1 MATLHV
7 TAENKSK
14 NPAIFKMYFSNVDK
28 LEKDADMGNYLH
40 QPALSC
46 KVQGLSEKCT
56 LDVNVTGADKKKTKS
71 AVEFLKEVKDDAI
84 LSRYARLTL
93 PAGSSV
99 DFDFDIASSKACTV
113 TVIPVMAQETAVY
126 GEADS
131 VSWEEKPSLLDNV
144 IGFFSGDTPEKEI
157 DVKVDDDI
165 QIDDVQ
171 GISFDLSESLN
182 ADDFASMRLMVLSD
196 DPSVFEGKNNVIGQ
210 YGNLYLMQFDFPE
223 AAMQAYDY
231 YKDIVTAVEPDIS
244 VEVASNVDVGDA
256 DKEDVDTDTVNDDE
270 LDISTTEE
278 QTSVNDSTVDET
290 QDTNPEDNPINVLN
304 SVDASPDVKKERG
317 VIALIDTGVSEHANV
332 IDRISVID
340 DDASGDDNS
349 HGDAM
354 VNDIV
359 SQDPEAKILSIKA
372 MDDNGYGTVSA
383 LVAAM
388 EYAIEQK
395 VSIINLSLYARTTLS
410 TSVLKSEIEKA
421 TDAGIIVVG
430 AAGNDGADV
439 KDYVPG
445 SVESAY
451 IIGAAGK
458 SGYRQVLSNYGET
471 VDYNVVASS
480 TSEAAALFT
489 GFVSANGLDGVDKVL
504 NQGLV
509 FETGY
514 GDGEDITIQ
523 DEDFSKY
530 EVDESKSFLIRYTF
544 ADASKLKDD
553 DTIDS
558 LYLSDRYL
566 DEVYAVLLVRPDV
579 YDVGDGTYKVK
590 LNSPMLNGAAVHGYM
605 DVDFAHGNNGGHS
618 VTDGISFDAST
629 GIATIDA
636 SAFEHESDEDFADF
650 SDLQAQVLIPVDDI
664 RGQVIQNVT
673 VVNSDG
679 TEYTVRVPVHGL
691 QNAVVPL
698 ALTGKD
704 LDEELSVDDFDVYLN
719 GNDVPETSFKWDDEK
734 HTLVLDD
741 CAMTTHSIK
750 VVVKKEVDSLFRTAG
765 PGDAWRGFTPAFRLK
780 DGLSFSVGQRSQN
793 NSLIMSSANH
803 YEFVHGGVLHGEP
816 AVIEPQMCRES
827 RFSSTTSSAR
837 NTAIFSPRNVFGV
850 NFTYLEPS
858 DGSEMA
864 GSLNYG
870 GLWNVGIKSFCNHIN
885 TSLTIGPNEFVVPV
899 DYTILD
905 TWKSSGMTYYAM
917 SMLMVKG
924 AVSTDQAG
932 VVQAAGGV
940 VVFCVEDDTG
950 DEPVNIKL
958 SVKKLWDDDEDA
970 LGLQPGRVTVQLK
983 QAKKEKGGDYNG
995 WHDYG
1000 DEVVLKPDSWS
1011 HTWSKVPRVKQVDGK
1026 TMIYK
1031 YKVVEVDVPEGYQVE
1046 YKQFSLS
1053 GVGDGDTRKATIT
1066 NEIKPIKIHLRAKKV
1081 WDDSSNKLKVRPK
1094 SIKFALQVSKKK
1106 DGGSWSAW
1114 EDKDIVTVDADDD
1127 WTAVWRSQLRMRG
1140 KYIYKY
1146 KVVEKGIP
1154 SNYKC
1159 VYKQFGDSYDDG
1171 DAWDGTAWNEVIPE
1185 EHGTTLRAKVTN
1197 KIDPSYLKLHKDSEL
1212 PNVTDDND
1220 NYSLAGAIYEVYT
1233 DSDCASAHKANYI
1246 GGPLKT
1252 NSNGDTPAIK
1262 LVPGTYWVK
1271 ETNAPDGFYKDTEAH
1286 KVTVKAEH
1294 TSDKPMKLKVTDK
1307 PKQGKIKITK
1317 TSKIPNKTDNNSAYS
1332 LENAQYGVYTEES
1345 CVAAA
1350 KVTTITTNAEGK
1362 GTSSNLPLGDY
1373 WVKEIADKPS
1383 KGFGADPT
1391 VYPVTITEKSDGTVT
1406 TPAVESKEPPVFGK
1420 IEVTKKSENPD
1431 MTDGN
1436 DCYSYEGAKYRVYT
1450 DEACT
1455 ERYGTKDITIGANGK
1470 GELGD
1475 IPFGTYWVKELSDG
1489 TVDGKGKSYAK
1500 GYFVDTKTHKV
1511 VVKSV
1516 AGDSTNT
1523 TKLASEEPAMNDPL
1537 NITIQ
1542 KIQKGPSNGN
1552 LASLENAEFTVK
1564 YYDGFYTKS
1573 NIGDQTPT
1581 RVWVIKTKRVGSS
1594 NRYRALL
1601 HEDYAVTGKCDEFYK
1616 NEHDNIILPL
1626 GTITVQE
1633 TKPAPG
1639 YVLDGNGEFKAGGTV
1654 VMRDNETYVAQI
1666 KDSTSGVNL
1675 SGGNEYTMENSTS
1688 PIHCRIEKLDG
1699 NGNKV
1704 AGVTYKIEYQQARDV
1719 YKKTTTVGGKT
1730 VTTLCDSTDDGA
1742 VLVARNTKNVY
1753 DKSAKLVGNQ
1763 TTNAEGKAAFEDL
1776 FPDDYVITEVSTVPP
1791 LQLLAEP
1798 INVSLPMRM
1807 TKAEADEWGLDTFDS
1822 TKVQWSDSENCFIV
1836 LDATFEVTNNAMF
1849 KIPMSGGTVNG
1860 WTFIPLVLGMGV
1872 FAGIAFVLFR
1882 KKKNM
1887 RAS

>member
-290 QDTNPEDNPINVLN
+290 QDTNPEDTPINVLN

>member
-1 MATLHV
+1 MCSP
-7 TAENKSK
+7 TALTAAFAEPYSVVVNSF
-14 NPAIFKMYFSNVDK
+14 PQPLQMFTSSVVSSS
-28 LEKDADMGNYLH
+28 

-56 LDVNVTGADKKKTKS
+56 LDVNVTGADEKKTKS

-113 TVIPVMAQETAVY
+113 TVIPVMAQETVVY

-144 IGFFSGDTPEKEI
+144 IGFFTGDTPEKEI

-210 YGNLYLMQFDFPE
+210 YGNLYLMQFDSPE

-244 VEVASNVDVGDA
+244 VEVASNVDA

-290 QDTNPEDNPINVLN
+290 QDANPENNPINVLN
-304 SVDASPDVKKERG
+304 SVDASTDVKKERG

-340 DDASGDDNS
+340 DDASGNSDS
-349 HGDAM
+349 HGDVM
-354 VNDIV
+354 VNAIV

-372 MDDNGYGTVSA
+372 MDDNSYGTVSA

-803 YEFVHGGVLHGEP
+803 YEFTHGGVLHGEP

-827 RFSSTTSSAR
+827 RFSSTTSPAR

-924 AVSTDQAG
+924 AVGTDQAG

-1094 SIKFALQVSKKK
+1094 SIKFAL
-1106 DGGSWSAW
+1106 
-1114 EDKDIVTVDADDD
+1114 
-1127 WTAVWRSQLRMRG
+1127 
-1140 KYIYKY
+1140 
-1146 KVVEKGIP
+1146 
-1154 SNYKC
+1154 
-1159 VYKQFGDSYDDG
+1159 
-1171 DAWDGTAWNEVIPE
+1171 
-1185 EHGTTLRAKVTN
+1185 
-1197 KIDPSYLKLHKDSEL
+1197 
-1212 PNVTDDND
+1212 
-1220 NYSLAGAIYEVYT
+1220 
-1233 DSDCASAHKANYI
+1233 
-1246 GGPLKT
+1246 
-1252 NSNGDTPAIK
+1252 
-1262 LVPGTYWVK
+1262 
-1271 ETNAPDGFYKDTEAH
+1271 
-1286 KVTVKAEH
+1286 
-1294 TSDKPMKLKVTDK
+1294 
-1307 PKQGKIKITK
+1307 
-1317 TSKIPNKTDNNSAYS
+1317 
-1332 LENAQYGVYTEES
+1332 
-1345 CVAAA
+1345 
-1350 KVTTITTNAEGK
+1350 
-1362 GTSSNLPLGDY
+1362 
-1373 WVKEIADKPS
+1373 
-1383 KGFGADPT
+1383 
-1391 VYPVTITEKSDGTVT
+1391 
-1406 TPAVESKEPPVFGK
+1406 
-1420 IEVTKKSENPD
+1420 
-1431 MTDGN
+1431 
-1436 DCYSYEGAKYRVYT
+1436 
-1450 DEACT
+1450 
-1455 ERYGTKDITIGANGK
+1455 
-1470 GELGD
+1470 
-1475 IPFGTYWVKELSDG
+1475 
-1489 TVDGKGKSYAK
+1489 
-1500 GYFVDTKTHKV
+1500 
-1511 VVKSV
+1511 
-1516 AGDSTNT
+1516 
-1523 TKLASEEPAMNDPL
+1523 
-1537 NITIQ
+1537 
-1542 KIQKGPSNGN
+1542 
-1552 LASLENAEFTVK
+1552 
-1564 YYDGFYTKS
+1564 
-1573 NIGDQTPT
+1573 
-1581 RVWVIKTKRVGSS
+1581 
-1594 NRYRALL
+1594 
-1601 HEDYAVTGKCDEFYK
+1601 
-1616 NEHDNIILPL
+1616 
-1626 GTITVQE
+1626 
-1633 TKPAPG
+1633 
-1639 YVLDGNGEFKAGGTV
+1639 
-1654 VMRDNETYVAQI
+1654 
-1666 KDSTSGVNL
+1666 
-1675 SGGNEYTMENSTS
+1675 
-1688 PIHCRIEKLDG
+1688 
-1699 NGNKV
+1699 
-1704 AGVTYKIEYQQARDV
+1704 
-1719 YKKTTTVGGKT
+1719 
-1730 VTTLCDSTDDGA
+1730 
-1742 VLVARNTKNVY
+1742 
-1753 DKSAKLVGNQ
+1753 
-1763 TTNAEGKAAFEDL
+1763 
-1776 FPDDYVITEVSTVPP
+1776 
-1791 LQLLAEP
+1791 
-1798 INVSLPMRM
+1798 
-1807 TKAEADEWGLDTFDS
+1807 
-1822 TKVQWSDSENCFIV
+1822 
-1836 LDATFEVTNNAMF
+1836 
-1849 KIPMSGGTVNG
+1849 
-1860 WTFIPLVLGMGV
+1860 
-1872 FAGIAFVLFR
+1872 
-1882 KKKNM
+1882 
-1887 RAS
+1887 

>member
-1 MATLHV
+1 MCSP
-7 TAENKSK
+7 TALTAAFAEPYSVVVNSF
-14 NPAIFKMYFSNVDK
+14 PQPLQMFTSSVVSSS
-28 LEKDADMGNYLH
+28 

-56 LDVNVTGADKKKTKS
+56 LDVNVTGADEKKTKS

-340 DDASGDDNS
+340 DDASGNSDS
-349 HGDAM
+349 HGDVM
-354 VNDIV
+354 VNAIV

-514 GDGEDITIQ
+514 GDGEDIVIKPSNPSG
-523 DEDFSKY
+523 EDFSKY
-530 EVDESKSFLIRYTF
+530 DVDESKSVVTRFTF
-544 ADASKLKDD
+544 ADASKIEDG
-553 DTIDS
+553 DTLDS
-558 LYLSDRYL
+558 IYHEKEYWDVLYGTYL
-566 DEVYAVLLVRPDV
+566 ARPEV
-579 YDVGDGTYKVK
+579 YDVGDGTYKIR
-590 LNSPMLNGAAVHGYM
+590 LDAPMING
-605 DVDFAHGNNGGHS
+605 S
-618 VTDGISFDAST
+618 VTDGYQDVVFARGNDAGQVITEGVSFDKDT
-629 GIATIDA
+629 GIATVTKE
-636 SAFEHESDEDFADF
+636 AFEGVSEDDYA
-650 SDLQAQVLIPVDDI
+650 DLQVQVLTVVNDAPKRVMQD
-664 RGQVIQNVT
+664 VT
-673 VVNSDG
+673 VVDADG
-679 TEYTVRVPVHGL
+679 FQYTVTVPVGGL
-691 QNAVVPL
+691 DVESIP
-698 ALTGKD
+698 
-704 LDEELSVDDFDVYLN
+704 LSVEGVEDKLTSDDFEVYLN
-719 GNDVPETSFKWDDEK
+719 GERTSYDDIEWNADE
-734 HTLVLDD
+734 HTLYVNRSCAVLVE
-741 CAMTTHSIK
+741 SVK
-750 VVVKKEVDSLFRTAG
+750 VVLKKDVDAVFRTAFNPSG
-765 PGDAWRGFTPAFRLK
+765 LPGTSAYHNIGTMFWLKEGVDIPDGAYTTATSRLGIHGW
-780 DGLSFSVGQRSQN
+780 DGNPVASLPYNIGTATFVDKGYSGLDGDPYETLSQVGIPK
-793 NSLIMSSANH
+793 SL
-803 YEFVHGGVLHGEP
+803 
-816 AVIEPQMCRES
+816 
-827 RFSSTTSSAR
+827 
-837 NTAIFSPRNVFGV
+837 FGV
-850 NFTYLEPS
+850 NFTMYDESGNPKGDWEGYNPPIELYCNHTSDPWAGAGLANAPYQGFHYKIIEKWTEGSNTYYVMVVFMNNAAADGGGTGLNQTPGGIVKFGVPKDDEPEDKIIKLKVEKHWDENGDTSARPASVRAHLYESTKRRGTSTWVGNKGDWS
-858 DGSEMA
+858 DWDE
-864 GSLNYG
+864 
-870 GLWNVGIKSFCNHIN
+870 IKSVRLNDDN
-885 TSLTIGPNEFVVPV
+885 
-899 DYTILD
+899 D
-905 TWKSSGMTYYAM
+905 WK
-917 SMLMVKG
+917 
-924 AVSTDQAG
+924 
-932 VVQAAGGV
+932 
-940 VVFCVEDDTG
+940 
-950 DEPVNIKL
+950 
-958 SVKKLWDDDEDA
+958 
-970 LGLQPGRVTVQLK
+970 
-983 QAKKEKGGDYNG
+983 
-995 WHDYG
+995 
-1000 DEVVLKPDSWS
+1000 
-1011 HTWSKVPRVKQVDGK
+1011 HTWTGIPRVKVHDMSGD
-1026 TMIYK
+1026 TVNDTVYK
-1031 YKVVEVDVPEGYQVE
+1031 YKIVEDAVSGYKTT
-1046 YKQFSLS
+1046 YKQFVLT
-1053 GVGDGDTRKATIT
+1053 GAKDGDTVTAKIT
-1066 NEIKPIKIHLRAKKV
+1066 NELDPLRVNLKAKKV
-1081 WDDSSNKLKVRPK
+1081 WSDSDNALKVKPSK
-1094 SIKFALQVSKKK
+1094 ISLTLMVSHKFPGD
-1106 DGGSWSAW
+1106 DGWSSW
-1114 EDKDIVTVDADDD
+1114 EDVSTKKLTKDNKWTVT
-1127 WTAVWRSQLRMRG
+1127 WTNRMRKKG
-1140 KYIYKY
+1140 KKLWKY
-1146 KVVEKGIP
+1146 KIVEKTVP
-1154 SNYKC
+1154 DNYK
-1159 VYKQFGDSYDDG
+1159 VSYDPDKGIYDFTDVEDG
-1171 DAWDGTAWNEVIPE
+1171 D
-1185 EHGTTLRAKVTN
+1185 TLLVTVTN

-1252 NSNGDTPAIK
+1252 NSNGDTSAIK

-1350 KVTTITTNAEGK
+1350 KVTTITTDAEGK

-1373 WVKEIADKPS
+1373 WVKEIEDKPS

>member
-1 MATLHV
+1 
-7 TAENKSK
+7 
-14 NPAIFKMYFSNVDK
+14 
-28 LEKDADMGNYLH
+28 
-40 QPALSC
+40 
-46 KVQGLSEKCT
+46 
-56 LDVNVTGADKKKTKS
+56 
-71 AVEFLKEVKDDAI
+71 
-84 LSRYARLTL
+84 
-93 PAGSSV
+93 
-99 DFDFDIASSKACTV
+99 
-113 TVIPVMAQETAVY
+113 
-126 GEADS
+126 
-131 VSWEEKPSLLDNV
+131 
-144 IGFFSGDTPEKEI
+144 
-157 DVKVDDDI
+157 
-165 QIDDVQ
+165 
-171 GISFDLSESLN
+171 
-182 ADDFASMRLMVLSD
+182 
-196 DPSVFEGKNNVIGQ
+196 
-210 YGNLYLMQFDFPE
+210 
-223 AAMQAYDY
+223 MQAYDY
-231 YKDIVTAVEPDIS
+231 YKDIVTAVEPD
-244 VEVASNVDVGDA
+244 VPVTVASNTDS
-256 DKEDVDTDTVNDDE
+256 DKEDSADTKDAGSADSESDVDV
-270 LDISTTEE
+270 DISTTEE

-290 QDTNPEDNPINVLN
+290 QDANPENNPINVLN
-304 SVDASPDVKKERG
+304 SVDASTDVKKERG

-354 VNDIV
+354 VNAII

-803 YEFVHGGVLHGEP
+803 YEFTHGGVLHGEP

-827 RFSSTTSSAR
+827 RFSSTTSPAR

-905 TWKSSGMTYYAM
+905 TWKASGMTYYAM

-924 AVSTDQAG
+924 AVGTDQAG

-1212 PNVTDDND
+1212 PDVTDDND

-1350 KVTTITTNAEGK
+1350 KVTTITTDAEGK

-1436 DCYSYEGAKYRVYT
+1436 DCYSYEGAKYRIYT

-1537 NITIQ
+1537 GIQ
-1542 KIQKGPSNGN
+1542 IKKESTSPTTSVSPS
-1552 LASLENAEFTVK
+1552 LAGAEFTIR
-1564 YYDGFYTKS
+1564 YYDTLENLSTLETKIKNGS
-1573 NIGDQTPT
+1573 VAPT
-1581 RVWVIKTKRVGSS
+1581 RVWVIKTKKLGSS
-1594 NRYRALL
+1594 YIAMLG
-1601 HEDYAVTGKCDEFYK
+1601 DGWKVSGDDFYK
-1616 NEHDNIILPL
+1616 DAYGGVIVPL

-1639 YVLDGNGEFKAGGTV
+1639 YALNGKGYLMDKHGTKIK
-1654 VMRDNETYVAQI
+1654 DNEMYFSQI
-1666 KDSTSGVNL
+1666 VDENSGVNL
-1675 SGGNEYTMENSTS
+1675 EGGNEYTMKNSTTLMS
-1688 PIHCRIEKLDG
+1688 CKIIKYDGDG
-1699 NGNKV
+1699 NV
-1704 AGVTYKIEYQQARDV
+1704 LPGVTYKITDEAGNAVKDTDGNTIGE
-1719 YKKTTTVGGKT
+1719 KTTGSDGTVKFEKLHPNVYYLTETKT
-1730 VTTLCDSTDDGA
+1730 VPG
-1742 VLVARNTKNVY
+1742 
-1753 DKSAKLVGNQ
+1753 
-1763 TTNAEGKAAFEDL
+1763 
-1776 FPDDYVITEVSTVPP
+1776 I
-1791 LQLLAEP
+1791 QLLKERIRVEVP
-1798 INVSLPMRM
+1798 TRM
-1807 TKAEADEWGLDTFDS
+1807 SKAEAQKQNLDTSD
-1822 TKVQWSDSENCFIV
+1822 TDKVIWSDEENCYLI
-1836 LDATFEVTNNAMF
+1836 LECTFEVTNTSTF
-1849 KIPMSGGTVNG
+1849 KIPLTGSTVG
-1860 WTFIPLVLGMGV
+1860 VWTFLPLGIGMVLLTGV
-1872 FAGIAFVLFR
+1872 AFVLFR
-1882 KKKNM
+1882 KKKKNM
-1887 RAS
+1887 RAE

>member
-1 MATLHV
+1 M
-7 TAENKSK
+7 
-14 NPAIFKMYFSNVDK
+14 
-28 LEKDADMGNYLH
+28 
-40 QPALSC
+40 
-46 KVQGLSEKCT
+46 
-56 LDVNVTGADKKKTKS
+56 
-71 AVEFLKEVKDDAI
+71 
-84 LSRYARLTL
+84 
-93 PAGSSV
+93 
-99 DFDFDIASSKACTV
+99 
-113 TVIPVMAQETAVY
+113 
-126 GEADS
+126 
-131 VSWEEKPSLLDNV
+131 
-144 IGFFSGDTPEKEI
+144 
-157 DVKVDDDI
+157 
-165 QIDDVQ
+165 
-171 GISFDLSESLN
+171 
-182 ADDFASMRLMVLSD
+182 
-196 DPSVFEGKNNVIGQ
+196 
-210 YGNLYLMQFDFPE
+210 
-223 AAMQAYDY
+223 
-231 YKDIVTAVEPDIS
+231 
-244 VEVASNVDVGDA
+244 
-256 DKEDVDTDTVNDDE
+256 
-270 LDISTTEE
+270 
-278 QTSVNDSTVDET
+278 
-290 QDTNPEDNPINVLN
+290 
-304 SVDASPDVKKERG
+304 
-317 VIALIDTGVSEHANV
+317 
-332 IDRISVID
+332 
-340 DDASGDDNS
+340 
-349 HGDAM
+349 
-354 VNDIV
+354 
-359 SQDPEAKILSIKA
+359 
-372 MDDNGYGTVSA
+372 
-383 LVAAM
+383 
-388 EYAIEQK
+388 
-395 VSIINLSLYARTTLS
+395 
-410 TSVLKSEIEKA
+410 
-421 TDAGIIVVG
+421 
-430 AAGNDGADV
+430 
-439 KDYVPG
+439 
-445 SVESAY
+445 
-451 IIGAAGK
+451 
-458 SGYRQVLSNYGET
+458 
-471 VDYNVVASS
+471 
-480 TSEAAALFT
+480 
-489 GFVSANGLDGVDKVL
+489 
-504 NQGLV
+504 
-509 FETGY
+509 
-514 GDGEDITIQ
+514 
-523 DEDFSKY
+523 
-530 EVDESKSFLIRYTF
+530 
-544 ADASKLKDD
+544 
-553 DTIDS
+553 
-558 LYLSDRYL
+558 
-566 DEVYAVLLVRPDV
+566 
-579 YDVGDGTYKVK
+579 
-590 LNSPMLNGAAVHGYM
+590 
-605 DVDFAHGNNGGHS
+605 
-618 VTDGISFDAST
+618 
-629 GIATIDA
+629 
-636 SAFEHESDEDFADF
+636 
-650 SDLQAQVLIPVDDI
+650 
-664 RGQVIQNVT
+664 
-673 VVNSDG
+673 
-679 TEYTVRVPVHGL
+679 
-691 QNAVVPL
+691 
-698 ALTGKD
+698 
-704 LDEELSVDDFDVYLN
+704 
-719 GNDVPETSFKWDDEK
+719 
-734 HTLVLDD
+734 
-741 CAMTTHSIK
+741 
-750 VVVKKEVDSLFRTAG
+750 
-765 PGDAWRGFTPAFRLK
+765 
-780 DGLSFSVGQRSQN
+780 
-793 NSLIMSSANH
+793 
-803 YEFVHGGVLHGEP
+803 
-816 AVIEPQMCRES
+816 
-827 RFSSTTSSAR
+827 
-837 NTAIFSPRNVFGV
+837 
-850 NFTYLEPS
+850 
-858 DGSEMA
+858 
-864 GSLNYG
+864 
-870 GLWNVGIKSFCNHIN
+870 
-885 TSLTIGPNEFVVPV
+885 
-899 DYTILD
+899 
-905 TWKSSGMTYYAM
+905 
-917 SMLMVKG
+917 
-924 AVSTDQAG
+924 
-932 VVQAAGGV
+932 
-940 VVFCVEDDTG
+940 
-950 DEPVNIKL
+950 
-958 SVKKLWDDDEDA
+958 
-970 LGLQPGRVTVQLK
+970 
-983 QAKKEKGGDYNG
+983 
-995 WHDYG
+995 
-1000 DEVVLKPDSWS
+1000 
-1011 HTWSKVPRVKQVDGK
+1011 
-1026 TMIYK
+1026 
-1031 YKVVEVDVPEGYQVE
+1031 
-1046 YKQFSLS
+1046 
-1053 GVGDGDTRKATIT
+1053 
-1066 NEIKPIKIHLRAKKV
+1066 
-1081 WDDSSNKLKVRPK
+1081 
-1094 SIKFALQVSKKK
+1094 
-1106 DGGSWSAW
+1106 
-1114 EDKDIVTVDADDD
+1114 
-1127 WTAVWRSQLRMRG
+1127 WRSQLRMRG

-1212 PNVTDDND
+1212 PDVTDDND

-1350 KVTTITTNAEGK
+1350 KVTTITTDAEGK
-1362 GTSSNLPLGDY
+1362 GTSRNLPLGDY

-1470 GELGD
+1470 GELGN
-1475 IPFGTYWVKELSDG
+1475 IPFGTYWVKELSNG

-1594 NRYRALL
+1594 NRYRTRL
-1601 HEDYAVTGKCDEFYK
+1601 HEDYAVTDKCDEFYK
-1616 NEHDNIILPL
+1616 AGTNIVLPL

-1654 VMRDNETYVAQI
+1654 IMRDNEMYVAQI

-1699 NGNKV
+1699 DGNKV
-1704 AGVTYKIEYQQARDV
+1704 AGVTYKIEYQQARDI
-1719 YKKTTTVGGKT
+1719 YKKTTTVSGKT
-1730 VTTLCDSTDDGA
+1730 VTTLCESTDDEA

-1776 FPDDYVITEVSTVPP
+1776 YPDDYVITEVSTVSP

-1807 TKAEADEWGLDTFDS
+1807 TKAEADEWGLDTSD
-1822 TKVQWSDSENCFIV
+1822 TAKVQWSDSENCFIV

>member
-28 LEKDADMGNYLH
+28 LEKDADIGNYLH

-56 LDVNVTGADKKKTKS
+56 LDVNVTGVDKKKTKS

-210 YGNLYLMQFDFPE
+210 YGNLYLMQFDSPE

-244 VEVASNVDVGDA
+244 VEVASNVDA

-278 QTSVNDSTVDET
+278 QISVNDSTVDET
-290 QDTNPEDNPINVLN
+290 QDANPENNPINALN
-304 SVDASPDVKKERG
+304 AVDASTDVKKERG

-803 YEFVHGGVLHGEP
+803 YEFTHGGVLHGEP

-1127 WTAVWRSQLRMRG
+1127 WTAVWRSQLRMKG

-1345 CVAAA
+1345 CVAAS
-1350 KVTTITTNAEGK
+1350 KVTTITTDAEGK

-1475 IPFGTYWVKELSDG
+1475 IPFGTYWVKELSNG

-1511 VVKSV
+1511 VVKNV

-1594 NRYRALL
+1594 NRYRAQLL
-1601 HEDYAVTGKCDEFYK
+1601 DGYQVDGKCDEFYK
-1616 NEHDNIILPL
+1616 DKYGGVVIPL
-1626 GTITVQE
+1626 GTITIQE

-1639 YVLDGNGEFKAGGTV
+1639 YTLDGNGEFKAGGTV
-1654 VMRDNETYVAQI
+1654 IMRDNEMYIAQI

-1807 TKAEADEWGLDTFDS
+1807 TRAEADEWGLDTSD
-1822 TKVQWSDSENCFIV
+1822 TAKVQWSDSENCFIV
-1836 LDATFEVTNNAMF
+1836 LDATFKVTNNATF
-1849 KIPMSGGTVNG
+1849 KMPMSGGTVNG

-1887 RAS
+1887 RAR

>member
-28 LEKDADMGNYLH
+28 LEKDADMGDYLN
-40 QPALSC
+40 QPALFC
-46 KVQGLSEKCT
+46 KAQGLSEKCT

-99 DFDFDIASSKACTV
+99 DFDFDILSSKECTV

-126 GEADS
+126 GEANS

-144 IGFFSGDTPEKEI
+144 IGFFTGEISEKEI

-210 YGNLYLMQFDFPE
+210 YGNLYLMQFDSPE
-223 AAMQAYDY
+223 AAMQAYNY

-244 VEVASNVDVGDA
+244 VEVASNVDA

-278 QTSVNDSTVDET
+278 QISVNDSTVDET
-290 QDTNPEDNPINVLN
+290 QDANPENNPINVLN
-304 SVDASPDVKKERG
+304 SVDASTDVKKERG

-514 GDGEDITIQ
+514 GDGEDIVIKPSNPSG
-523 DEDFSKY
+523 EDFSKY
-530 EVDESKSFLIRYTF
+530 DVDESKSVVTRFTF
-544 ADASKLKDD
+544 ADASKIEDG
-553 DTIDS
+553 DTLDS
-558 LYLSDRYL
+558 IYHEKEYWDVLYGTYL
-566 DEVYAVLLVRPDV
+566 ARPEV
-579 YDVGDGTYKVK
+579 YDVGDGTYKIR
-590 LNSPMLNGAAVHGYM
+590 LDAPMING
-605 DVDFAHGNNGGHS
+605 S
-618 VTDGISFDAST
+618 VTDGYQDVVFARGNDAGQVITEGVSFDKDT
-629 GIATIDA
+629 GIATVTKE
-636 SAFEHESDEDFADF
+636 AFEGVSEDDYA
-650 SDLQAQVLIPVDDI
+650 DLQVQVLTVVNDAPKRVMQD
-664 RGQVIQNVT
+664 VT
-673 VVNSDG
+673 VVDADG
-679 TEYTVRVPVHGL
+679 FQYTVTVPVGGL
-691 QNAVVPL
+691 DVESIP
-698 ALTGKD
+698 
-704 LDEELSVDDFDVYLN
+704 LSVEGVEDKLTSDDFEVYLN
-719 GNDVPETSFKWDDEK
+719 GERTSYDDIEWNADE
-734 HTLVLDD
+734 HTLYVNRSCAVLVE
-741 CAMTTHSIK
+741 SVK
-750 VVVKKEVDSLFRTAG
+750 VVLKKDVDAVFRTAFNPSG
-765 PGDAWRGFTPAFRLK
+765 LPGTSAYHNIGTMFWLKEGVDIPDGAYTTATSRLGIHGW
-780 DGLSFSVGQRSQN
+780 DGNPVASLPYNIGTATFVDKGYSGLDGDPYETLAQVGIPK
-793 NSLIMSSANH
+793 SL
-803 YEFVHGGVLHGEP
+803 
-816 AVIEPQMCRES
+816 
-827 RFSSTTSSAR
+827 
-837 NTAIFSPRNVFGV
+837 FGV
-850 NFTYLEPS
+850 NFTMYDESGNPKGDWEGYNPPIELYCNHTSDPWAGAGLANAPYQGFHYKIIEKWTEGSNTYYVMVVFMNNAAADGGGTGLNQTPGGIVKFGVPKDDEPEDKIIKLKVEKHWDENGDTSARPASVRAHLYESTKRRGTSTWVGNKGDWS
-858 DGSEMA
+858 DWDE
-864 GSLNYG
+864 
-870 GLWNVGIKSFCNHIN
+870 IKSVRLNDDN
-885 TSLTIGPNEFVVPV
+885 
-899 DYTILD
+899 D
-905 TWKSSGMTYYAM
+905 WK
-917 SMLMVKG
+917 
-924 AVSTDQAG
+924 
-932 VVQAAGGV
+932 
-940 VVFCVEDDTG
+940 
-950 DEPVNIKL
+950 
-958 SVKKLWDDDEDA
+958 
-970 LGLQPGRVTVQLK
+970 
-983 QAKKEKGGDYNG
+983 
-995 WHDYG
+995 
-1000 DEVVLKPDSWS
+1000 
-1011 HTWSKVPRVKQVDGK
+1011 HTWTGIPRVKVHDMSGD
-1026 TMIYK
+1026 TVNDTVYK
-1031 YKVVEVDVPEGYQVE
+1031 YKIVEDAVSGYKTT
-1046 YKQFSLS
+1046 YKQFVLT
-1053 GVGDGDTRKATIT
+1053 GAKDGDTVTAKIT
-1066 NEIKPIKIHLRAKKV
+1066 NELDPLRVNLKAKKV
-1081 WDDSSNKLKVRPK
+1081 WSDSDNALKVKPSK
-1094 SIKFALQVSKKK
+1094 ISLTLMVSHKFPGD
-1106 DGGSWSAW
+1106 DGWSSW
-1114 EDKDIVTVDADDD
+1114 EDVSTKKLTKDNKWTVT
-1127 WTAVWRSQLRMRG
+1127 WTNRMRKKG
-1140 KYIYKY
+1140 KKLWKY
-1146 KVVEKGIP
+1146 KIVEKTVP
-1154 SNYKC
+1154 DNYK
-1159 VYKQFGDSYDDG
+1159 VSYDPDKGIYDFTDVEDG
-1171 DAWDGTAWNEVIPE
+1171 D
-1185 EHGTTLRAKVTN
+1185 TLLVTVTN

-1252 NSNGDTPAIK
+1252 NSNGDTSAIK

-1350 KVTTITTNAEGK
+1350 KVTTITTDAEGK

-1436 DCYSYEGAKYRVYT
+1436 DCYSYEGAKYRIYT

-1523 TKLASEEPAMNDPL
+1523 TKLASEEPAMNDPMGIQ
-1537 NITIQ
+1537 IT
-1542 KIQKGPSNGN
+1542 KDSTSPTTSTTPS
-1552 LASLENAEFTVK
+1552 LAGAEFTVR
-1564 YYDGFYTKS
+1564 YYDTLENLSTLETKIKNGS
-1573 NIGDQTPT
+1573 VAAT
-1581 RVWVIKTKRVGSS
+1581 RTWVIKTKKLGSS
-1594 NRYRALL
+1594 YIAMLG
-1601 HEDYAVTGKCDEFYK
+1601 DGWKVSGDDFYK
-1616 NEHDNIILPL
+1616 DVHGGVIVPL

-1639 YVLDGNGEFKAGGTV
+1639 YALNGKGYLMDKHGTKIK
-1654 VMRDNETYVAQI
+1654 DNEMYFSQI
-1666 KDSTSGVNL
+1666 VDENSGVNL
-1675 SGGNEYTMENSTS
+1675 KGGNEYTMKNSTTLMS
-1688 PIHCRIEKLDG
+1688 CKIIKYDGDG
-1699 NGNKV
+1699 NV
-1704 AGVTYKIEYQQARDV
+1704 LPGVTYKITDEAGNAVKDTDGNTIGE
-1719 YKKTTTVGGKT
+1719 KTTGSDGTVKFEKLHPNVYYLTETKT
-1730 VTTLCDSTDDGA
+1730 VPG
-1742 VLVARNTKNVY
+1742 
-1753 DKSAKLVGNQ
+1753 
-1763 TTNAEGKAAFEDL
+1763 
-1776 FPDDYVITEVSTVPP
+1776 I
-1791 LQLLAEP
+1791 QLLKERIRVEVP
-1798 INVSLPMRM
+1798 TRM
-1807 TKAEADEWGLDTFDS
+1807 SKAEAQKQNLDTSD
-1822 TKVQWSDSENCFIV
+1822 TDKVIWSDEENCYLI
-1836 LDATFEVTNNAMF
+1836 LECTFEVTNTSTF
-1849 KIPMSGGTVNG
+1849 KIPLTGSTVNA
-1860 WTFIPLVLGMGV
+1860 WTFLPLGIGMVLLTG
-1872 FAGIAFVLFR
+1872 AAFVLFR
-1882 KKKNM
+1882 KKKRSM
-1887 RAS
+1887 RAE

>member
-1 MATLHV
+1 
-7 TAENKSK
+7 
-14 NPAIFKMYFSNVDK
+14 
-28 LEKDADMGNYLH
+28 
-40 QPALSC
+40 
-46 KVQGLSEKCT
+46 
-56 LDVNVTGADKKKTKS
+56 
-71 AVEFLKEVKDDAI
+71 
-84 LSRYARLTL
+84 
-93 PAGSSV
+93 
-99 DFDFDIASSKACTV
+99 
-113 TVIPVMAQETAVY
+113 MAQETAVY

-144 IGFFSGDTPEKEI
+144 IGFFTGDTPEKEI

-171 GISFDLSESLN
+171 GISADVSESLN
-182 ADDFASMRLMVLSD
+182 EDDFASMRLMVLSD

-210 YGNLYLMQFDFPE
+210 YGDLYLMQFDSPE

-244 VEVASNVDVGDA
+244 VEVASNVNAGDT
-256 DKEDVDTDTVNDDE
+256 DREDAGSDTVNDDE
-270 LDISTTEE
+270 LDVSTTEE

-290 QDTNPEDNPINVLN
+290 EGANPEDNPINALN
-304 SVDASPDVKKERG
+304 AVDASTDVKKERG

-489 GFVSANGLDGVDKVL
+489 GFVSANGLDEVSKVL
-504 NQGLV
+504 NHGLV

-803 YEFVHGGVLHGEP
+803 YEFTHGGVLHGEP

-827 RFSSTTSSAR
+827 RFSSTTSPAR

-885 TSLTIGPNEFVVPV
+885 TSLTIGPTEFVVPV

-924 AVSTDQAG
+924 AVGTDNPN

-958 SVKKLWDDDEDA
+958 SVKKLWDDDNDE

-983 QAKKEKGGDYNG
+983 QAKKEKGGDYDG

-1000 DEVVLKPDSWS
+1000 DEVVLKPESWS
-1011 HTWSKVPRVKQVDGK
+1011 HTWSSVPRVKQVGGK

-1106 DGGSWSAW
+1106 DGESWSTW

-1127 WTAVWRSQLRMRG
+1127 WTAVWRSQLRMKG

-1159 VYKQFGDSYDDG
+1159 VYKQFGDSYDDD
-1171 DAWDGTAWNEVIPE
+1171 DAWDGAAWNEVIPE

-1212 PNVTDDND
+1212 PDVTDDND

-1233 DSDCASAHKANYI
+1233 DSACESEDKAKYI

-1252 NSNGDTPAIK
+1252 NSNGDTPAIR

-1271 ETNAPDGFYKDTEAH
+1271 ETDAPDGFYKDTEAH

-1294 TSDKPMKLKVTDK
+1294 TSDEPMKLKVTDK

-1317 TSKIPNKTDNNSAYS
+1317 TSKIPSKTDDNSNYS

-1350 KVTTITTNAEGK
+1350 KVTTITTDAEGK
-1362 GTSSNLPLGDY
+1362 GTSRNLPLGDY

-1383 KGFGADPT
+1383 KGFDADST

-1436 DCYSYEGAKYRVYT
+1436 DCYSYEGAKYRIYT

-1470 GELGD
+1470 GELGN

-1594 NRYRALL
+1594 NRYRTRL
-1601 HEDYAVTGKCDEFYK
+1601 HEDYAVTDKCDEFYK
-1616 NEHDNIILPL
+1616 AGTNIVLPL

-1654 VMRDNETYVAQI
+1654 IMRDNEMYVAQI

-1699 NGNKV
+1699 DGNKV
-1704 AGVTYKIEYQQARDV
+1704 AGVTYKIEYQQARDI
-1719 YKKTTTVGGKT
+1719 YKKTTTVSGKT
-1730 VTTLCDSTDDGA
+1730 VTTLCESTDDEA

-1776 FPDDYVITEVSTVPP
+1776 YPDDYVITEVSTVSP

-1807 TKAEADEWGLDTFDS
+1807 TKAEADEWGLDTSD
-1822 TKVQWSDSENCFIV
+1822 TAKVQWSDSENCFIV